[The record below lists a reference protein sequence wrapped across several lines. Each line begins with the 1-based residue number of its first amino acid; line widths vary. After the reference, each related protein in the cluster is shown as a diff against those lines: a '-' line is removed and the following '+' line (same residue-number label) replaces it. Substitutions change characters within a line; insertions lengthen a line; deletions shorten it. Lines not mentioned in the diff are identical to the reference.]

1 MCGDSYTSKGRN
13 VLGDVTN
20 RTLKRGISLILDDA
34 ASRSRQT
41 KEGVETGMPENVVP
55 AEDKECQVEI
65 ATPEIMGNF
74 IPGGCFSHALRQV
87 DRDLGTCKF
96 LKDSDNHCTSQTNDP
111 LNRCSCSFCLKV
123 AYIWSDLHCQDI
135 NGRINALRKSQK
147 EASILAQKF
156 RKEKDMEA
164 IVSHSTIK
172 HSELVSNLFNQW
184 RSLFL
189 HMEGSLAQE
198 INQLVSS
205 LD

>member
-1 MCGDSYTSKGRN
+1 NKFGSIEWLRLPSNLNGS
-13 VLGDVTN
+13 
-20 RTLKRGISLILDDA
+20 SLELQ
-34 ASRSRQT
+34 S
-41 KEGVETGMPENVVP
+41 
-55 AEDKECQVEI
+55 
-65 ATPEIMGNF
+65 
-74 IPGGCFSHALRQV
+74 
-87 DRDLGTCKF
+87 CKF

-198 INQLVSS
+198 TNQLRADHMTLRDLGQKCKNGS
-205 LD
+205 